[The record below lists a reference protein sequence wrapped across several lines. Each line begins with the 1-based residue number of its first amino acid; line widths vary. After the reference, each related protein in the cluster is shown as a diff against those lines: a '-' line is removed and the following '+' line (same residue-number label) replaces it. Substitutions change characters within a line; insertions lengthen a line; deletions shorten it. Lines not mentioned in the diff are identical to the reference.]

1 MKLERNAR
9 ICRNC
14 FFFWAIPYTIYTYYL
29 SLFLMEQ
36 GLGSSDIATLMTVA
50 NASALVFSLFAA
62 PIVDRMG
69 RRTATFV
76 FDLLSSA
83 LPCLLYLAS
92 GSLAV
97 ALIAQT
103 ITGLNRIMS
112 TGYYLLMIEDTG
124 EDNSIGAMNW
134 FNIILVGAG
143 LTTPI
148 GGLVVSRMG
157 LVAGEKLFLVLSFV
171 SMTAQAI
178 VRHILVKETPTGER
192 LKAHKKDISVKEM
205 LRNYGKGLKYM
216 FSNKAVL
223 SAMII
228 NGLVYVYYTVGTTI
242 SMFFTPYFADY
253 RGLSG
258 VTLGMVGGIYA
269 GGTLFSMLLINPR
282 IRPKQL
288 YPATIISSLISIAG
302 FILLILCPQGNTIL
316 LFTAIVLIS
325 LSYGVLKTIA
335 DSVLALQMTS
345 EHSTTLYS
353 FSFILSSVLGI
364 MAIQILQVLYTKSP
378 NWLFGSN
385 AVIVAL
391 VLLDALIFI
400 RFSSK
405 NRQSTDTL
413 QS

>member
-14 FFFWAIPYTIYTYYL
+14 FFFWAIPYTIYIYYL
-29 SLFLMEQ
+29 SLFLEAE
-36 GLGSSDIATLMTVA
+36 GLSTSNIGLLMTVA

-69 RRTATFV
+69 RRSATFV
-76 FDLLSSA
+76 FDLVSSA
-83 LPCLLYLAS
+83 LPCLLYLTS
-92 GSLAV
+92 GSLIV
-97 ALIAQT
+97 ALIAQA

-124 EDNSIGAMNW
+124 EENSIGAMNW

-157 LVAGEKLFLVLSFV
+157 LVAGEKLFLAVSFI

-178 VRHILVKETPTGER
+178 VRHILVKETPTGEMM
-192 LKAHKKDISVKEM
+192 KKQKSGFSFRDM
-205 LRNYGKGLKYM
+205 LQSYRGALKYM

-242 SMFFTPYFADY
+242 SMFFTPYFADF

-282 IRPKQL
+282 IKPRQL
-288 YPATIISSLISIAG
+288 YPATIISSLIWILG
-302 FILLILCPQGNTIL
+302 FALLMLCPQGNTVL

-335 DSVLALQMTS
+335 DSLLALQMTS
-345 EHSTTLYS
+345 EHSSTLYS

-364 MAIQILQVLYTKSP
+364 LAIQILQNLYTQSP
-378 NWLFGSN
+378 NWLFGSSLI
-385 AVIVAL
+385 IVAL
-391 VLLDALIFI
+391 VLLDALVFGK
-400 RFSSK
+400 SSRK
-405 NRQSTDTL
+405 LS
-413 QS
+413 S

>member
-14 FFFWAIPYTIYTYYL
+14 FFFWAIPYTIYIYYL
-29 SLFLMEQ
+29 SLFLEAE
-36 GLGSSDIATLMTVA
+36 GLSTSNIGLLMTVA

-69 RRTATFV
+69 RRSATFV
-76 FDLLSSA
+76 FDLVSSA
-83 LPCLLYLAS
+83 LPCLLYLTS
-92 GSLAV
+92 GSLIV
-97 ALIAQT
+97 ALIAQA

-124 EDNSIGAMNW
+124 EENSIGAMNW

-148 GGLVVSRMG
+148 GGFVVSRMG
-157 LVAGEKLFLVLSFV
+157 LVAGEKLFLAVSFI

-178 VRHILVKETPTGER
+178 VRHILVKETPTGEMM
-192 LKAHKKDISVKEM
+192 KKQKSGFSFRDM
-205 LRNYGKGLKYM
+205 LQSYRGALKYM

-242 SMFFTPYFADY
+242 SMFFTPYFADF

-282 IRPKQL
+282 IKPRQL
-288 YPATIISSLISIAG
+288 YPATIISSLISILG
-302 FILLILCPQGNTIL
+302 FALLMLCPQGNTVL

-335 DSVLALQMTS
+335 DSLLALQMTS
-345 EHSTTLYS
+345 EHSSTLYS

-364 MAIQILQVLYTKSP
+364 LAIQILQNLYTQNP
-378 NWLFGSN
+378 NWLFGSSLI
-385 AVIVAL
+385 IVAL
-391 VLLDALIFI
+391 VLLDALVFGK
-400 RFSSK
+400 SSRK
-405 NRQSTDTL
+405 LS
-413 QS
+413 S

>member
-14 FFFWAIPYTIYTYYL
+14 FFFWAIPYTIYIYYL
-29 SLFLMEQ
+29 SLFLEAE
-36 GLGSSDIATLMTVA
+36 GLSTSNIGLLMTVA
-50 NASALVFSLFAA
+50 NASALVFSLVAA

-69 RRTATFV
+69 RRNATFV
-76 FDLLSSA
+76 FDLISSA
-83 LPCLLYLAS
+83 LPCLLFLA
-92 GSLAV
+92 GGKLVV
-97 ALIAQT
+97 ALIAQA

-143 LTTPI
+143 LCTPI
-148 GGLVVSRMG
+148 GGFVVSRMG
-157 LVAGEKLFLVLSFV
+157 LVDGEKLFLILSFI

-192 LKAHKKDISVKEM
+192 MRVQRSSIS
-205 LRNYGKGLKYM
+205 LRETLGNYRNAMKYM
-216 FSNKAVL
+216 FSNKPVL

-228 NGLVYVYYTVGTTI
+228 NGLVYAYYTIGTTI
-242 SMFFTPYFADY
+242 SMFFAPYFADF
-253 RGLSG
+253 RGLTG

-282 IRPKQL
+282 IKPKQL
-288 YPATIISSLISIAG
+288 YPATIISALISILG
-302 FILLILCPQGNTIL
+302 FALLMLCPQGNTAL
-316 LFTAIVLIS
+316 LFIAIVLIS

-335 DSVLALQMTS
+335 DSLLALQMTS

-353 FSFILSSVLGI
+353 FSFILASVLGI
-364 MAIQILQVLYTKSP
+364 VAIQILQVLYTRSP
-378 NWLFGSN
+378 NWLFGSST
-385 AVIVAL
+385 ILIAL
-391 VLLDALIFI
+391 VLLDALF
-400 RFSSK
+400 FSATSRK
-405 NRQSTDTL
+405 N
-413 QS
+413 

>member
-14 FFFWAIPYTIYTYYL
+14 FFFWAIPYTIYIYYL
-29 SLFLMEQ
+29 SLFLEAE
-36 GLGSSDIATLMTVA
+36 GLSTSNIGLLMTVA
-50 NASALVFSLFAA
+50 NASALVFSLVAA

-69 RRTATFV
+69 RRNVTFI
-76 FDLLSSA
+76 FDLIASS
-83 LPCLLYLAS
+83 LPCLLFLA
-92 GSLAV
+92 GGKLV
-97 ALIAQT
+97 IALIAQA
-103 ITGLNRIMS
+103 ITGMNRIMS

-157 LVAGEKLFLVLSFV
+157 LVAGEKLFLILSFV
-171 SMTAQAI
+171 SMTVQAI
-178 VRHILVKETPTGER
+178 VRHILVKETPTGE
-192 LKAHKKDISVKEM
+192 LVKKQKKSFSIKDMAKS
-205 LRNYGKGLKYM
+205 YADGLKYM

-253 RGLSG
+253 RGLGG

-282 IRPKQL
+282 IKPKQL
-288 YPATIISSLISIAG
+288 YPATIISSLVSIAG
-302 FILLILCPQGNTIL
+302 FLLLILCPQGNTVL
-316 LFTAIVLIS
+316 LFIAIVLIS

-335 DSVLALQMTS
+335 DSILALQMTS
-345 EHSTTLYS
+345 EHSSTLYS

-364 MAIQILQVLYTKSP
+364 VAIQILQLLYTQSP

-391 VLLDALIFI
+391 VLLDALIFG
-400 RFSSK
+400 RRK
-405 NRQSTDTL
+405 NRI
-413 QS
+413 

>member
-14 FFFWAIPYTIYTYYL
+14 FFFWAIPYTIYIYYL
-29 SLFLMEQ
+29 SLFLEAE
-36 GLGSSDIATLMTVA
+36 GLSTSNIGLLMTVA

-69 RRTATFV
+69 RRSATFV
-76 FDLLSSA
+76 FDLVSSA
-83 LPCLLYLAS
+83 LPCLLYLTS
-92 GSLAV
+92 GSLIV
-97 ALIAQT
+97 ALIAQA

-124 EDNSIGAMNW
+124 EENSIGAMNW

-157 LVAGEKLFLVLSFV
+157 LVAGEKLFLAVSFI

-178 VRHILVKETPTGER
+178 VRHILVKETPTGEMM
-192 LKAHKKDISVKEM
+192 KKQKSGFSFRDM
-205 LRNYGKGLKYM
+205 LQSYRGALKYM

-242 SMFFTPYFADY
+242 SMFFTPYFADF

-282 IRPKQL
+282 IKPRQL
-288 YPATIISSLISIAG
+288 YPATIISSLISILG
-302 FILLILCPQGNTIL
+302 FALLMLCPQGNTVL

-335 DSVLALQMTS
+335 DSLLALQMTS
-345 EHSTTLYS
+345 EHSSTLYS

-364 MAIQILQVLYTKSP
+364 LAIQILQNLYTQSP
-378 NWLFGSN
+378 NWLFGSSLI
-385 AVIVAL
+385 IVAL
-391 VLLDALIFI
+391 VLLDALVFGKS
-400 RFSSK
+400 RRKLSS
-405 NRQSTDTL
+405 
-413 QS
+413 

>member
-1 MKLERNAR
+1 MNLERNAR

-14 FFFWAIPYTIYTYYL
+14 FFFWAIPYTIYIYYL
-29 SLFLMEQ
+29 SLFLEAE
-36 GLGSSDIATLMTVA
+36 GLSTSNIGLLMTVA
-50 NASALVFSLFAA
+50 NASALVFSLVAA

-69 RRTATFV
+69 RRNATFI
-76 FDLLSSA
+76 FDLIASS
-83 LPCLLYLAS
+83 LPCLLFLA
-92 GSLAV
+92 GGKLV
-97 ALIAQT
+97 IALIAQA
-103 ITGLNRIMS
+103 ITGMNRIMS

-157 LVAGEKLFLVLSFV
+157 LVAGEKLFLILSFV
-171 SMTAQAI
+171 SMTVQAI
-178 VRHILVKETPTGER
+178 VRHILVKETPTGMR
-192 LKAHKKDISVKEM
+192 VKEQKNSFSIKDM
-205 LRNYGKGLKYM
+205 ARSYADGLKYM

-282 IRPKQL
+282 IKPKQL
-288 YPATIISSLISIAG
+288 YPATVISSLVSIAG
-302 FILLILCPQGNTIL
+302 FLLLILCPQGNTVL

-335 DSVLALQMTS
+335 DSILALQMTS
-345 EHSTTLYS
+345 EHSSTLYS

-364 MAIQILQVLYTKSP
+364 VAIQILQLLYTQSP

-391 VLLDALIFI
+391 VLLDALVFG
-400 RFSSK
+400 RKK
-405 NRQSTDTL
+405 NRI
-413 QS
+413 

>member
-14 FFFWAIPYTIYTYYL
+14 FFFWAIPYTIYIYYL
-29 SLFLMEQ
+29 SLFLEAE
-36 GLGSSDIATLMTVA
+36 GLSTSNIGLLMTVA
-50 NASALVFSLFAA
+50 NASALVFSLVAA

-69 RRTATFV
+69 RRNATFV
-76 FDLLSSA
+76 FDLISSA
-83 LPCLLYLAS
+83 LPCLLFLA
-92 GSLAV
+92 GGKLVV
-97 ALIAQT
+97 ALIAQA

-143 LTTPI
+143 LCTPI
-148 GGLVVSRMG
+148 GGFVVSRMG
-157 LVAGEKLFLVLSFV
+157 LVDGEKLFLILSFI

-192 LKAHKKDISVKEM
+192 MRVQRSSIS
-205 LRNYGKGLKYM
+205 LRETLGNYRNALKYM
-216 FSNKAVL
+216 FSNKPVL

-228 NGLVYVYYTVGTTI
+228 NGLVYAYYTIGTTI
-242 SMFFTPYFADY
+242 SMFFAPYFADF
-253 RGLSG
+253 RGLTG

-282 IRPKQL
+282 IKPKQL
-288 YPATIISSLISIAG
+288 YPATIISALISILG
-302 FILLILCPQGNTIL
+302 FALLMLCPQGNTAL
-316 LFTAIVLIS
+316 LFIAIVLIS

-335 DSVLALQMTS
+335 DSLLALQMTS

-353 FSFILSSVLGI
+353 FSFILASVLGI
-364 MAIQILQVLYTKSP
+364 VAIQILQALYTRSP
-378 NWLFGSN
+378 NWLFGSST
-385 AVIVAL
+385 ILIAL
-391 VLLDALIFI
+391 VLLDALFFI
-400 RFSSK
+400 RTNK
-405 NRQSTDTL
+405 DPNDN
-413 QS
+413 

>member
-14 FFFWAIPYTIYTYYL
+14 FFFWAIPYTIYIYYL
-29 SLFLMEQ
+29 SLFLEAE
-36 GLGSSDIATLMTVA
+36 GLSTSNIGLLMTVA

-69 RRTATFV
+69 RRSATFV
-76 FDLLSSA
+76 FDLVSSA
-83 LPCLLYLAS
+83 LPCLLYLTS
-92 GSLAV
+92 GSLIV
-97 ALIAQT
+97 ALIAQA

-124 EDNSIGAMNW
+124 EENSIGAMNW

-157 LVAGEKLFLVLSFV
+157 LVAGEKLFLAVSFI

-178 VRHILVKETPTGER
+178 VRHILVKETPTGEMM
-192 LKAHKKDISVKEM
+192 KKQKGGFSFRDM
-205 LRNYGKGLKYM
+205 LQSYRGALKYM

-242 SMFFTPYFADY
+242 SMFFTPYFADF

-282 IRPKQL
+282 IKPRQL
-288 YPATIISSLISIAG
+288 YPATIISSLISILG
-302 FILLILCPQGNTIL
+302 FALLMLCPQGNTVL

-335 DSVLALQMTS
+335 DSLLALQMTS
-345 EHSTTLYS
+345 EHSSTLYS

-364 MAIQILQVLYTKSP
+364 LAIQILQNLYTQSP
-378 NWLFGSN
+378 NWLFGSSLI
-385 AVIVAL
+385 IVAL
-391 VLLDALIFI
+391 VLLDALVFGK
-400 RFSSK
+400 SSRK
-405 NRQSTDTL
+405 LS
-413 QS
+413 S

>member
-1 MKLERNAR
+1 MKLEKNAR

-14 FFFWAIPYTIYTYYL
+14 FFFWAIPYTIYIYYL
-29 SLFLMEQ
+29 SLFLEAE
-36 GLGSSDIATLMTVA
+36 GLSTSNIGLLMTVA

-69 RRTATFV
+69 RRSATFV
-76 FDLLSSA
+76 FDLVSSA
-83 LPCLLYLAS
+83 LPCLLYLTS
-92 GSLAV
+92 GSLIV
-97 ALIAQT
+97 ALIAQA

-124 EDNSIGAMNW
+124 EENSIGAMNW

-148 GGLVVSRMG
+148 GGFVVSRMG
-157 LVAGEKLFLVLSFV
+157 LVAGERLFLVVSFI

-178 VRHILVKETPTGER
+178 VRHILVKETPTGEMM
-192 LKAHKKDISVKEM
+192 KKQKSGFSFRDM
-205 LRNYGKGLKYM
+205 LQSYRGALKYM

-242 SMFFTPYFADY
+242 SMFFTPYFADF

-282 IRPKQL
+282 IKPRQL
-288 YPATIISSLISIAG
+288 YPATIISSLISILG
-302 FILLILCPQGNTIL
+302 FALLMLCPQGNTVL

-335 DSVLALQMTS
+335 DSLLALQMTS
-345 EHSTTLYS
+345 EHSSTLYS

-364 MAIQILQVLYTKSP
+364 LAIQILQNLYTQSP
-378 NWLFGSN
+378 NWLFGSSLI
-385 AVIVAL
+385 IVAL
-391 VLLDALIFI
+391 VLLDALVFGK
-400 RFSSK
+400 SSRK
-405 NRQSTDTL
+405 LS
-413 QS
+413 S

>member
-14 FFFWAIPYTIYTYYL
+14 FFFWAIPYTIYIYYL
-29 SLFLMEQ
+29 SLFLEAE
-36 GLGSSDIATLMTVA
+36 GLSTSNIGLLMTVA

-69 RRTATFV
+69 RRSATFV
-76 FDLLSSA
+76 FDLVSSA
-83 LPCLLYLAS
+83 LPCLLYLTS
-92 GSLAV
+92 GSLIV
-97 ALIAQT
+97 ALIAQA

-124 EDNSIGAMNW
+124 EENSIGAMNW

-157 LVAGEKLFLVLSFV
+157 LVAGERLFLVVSFI

-178 VRHILVKETPTGER
+178 VRHILVKETPTGEMM
-192 LKAHKKDISVKEM
+192 KKQKSGFSFRDM
-205 LRNYGKGLKYM
+205 LQSYRGALKYM

-242 SMFFTPYFADY
+242 SMFFTPYFADF

-282 IRPKQL
+282 IKPRQL
-288 YPATIISSLISIAG
+288 YPATIISSLISILG
-302 FILLILCPQGNTIL
+302 FALLMLCPQGNTVL
-316 LFTAIVLIS
+316 LFTATVLIS

-335 DSVLALQMTS
+335 DSLLALQMTS
-345 EHSTTLYS
+345 EHSSTLYS

-364 MAIQILQVLYTKSP
+364 LAIQILQNLYTQSP
-378 NWLFGSN
+378 NWLFGSSLI
-385 AVIVAL
+385 IVAL
-391 VLLDALIFI
+391 VLLDALVFGK
-400 RFSSK
+400 SSRK
-405 NRQSTDTL
+405 LS
-413 QS
+413 S

>member
-14 FFFWAIPYTIYTYYL
+14 FFFWAIPYTIYIYYL
-29 SLFLMEQ
+29 SLYLEAE
-36 GLGSSDIATLMTVA
+36 GLSTSNIGLLMTVA
-50 NASALVFSLFAA
+50 NASALVFSLVAA

-69 RRTATFV
+69 RRNATFV
-76 FDLLSSA
+76 FDLISSA
-83 LPCLLYLAS
+83 LPCLLFLA
-92 GSLAV
+92 GGKLVV
-97 ALIAQT
+97 ALIAQA

-143 LTTPI
+143 LCTPI
-148 GGLVVSRMG
+148 GGFVVSRMG
-157 LVAGEKLFLVLSFV
+157 LVDGEKLFLILSFI

-192 LKAHKKDISVKEM
+192 MRVQRSSIS
-205 LRNYGKGLKYM
+205 LRETLGNYRNAMKYM
-216 FSNKAVL
+216 FSNKPVL

-228 NGLVYVYYTVGTTI
+228 NGLVYAYYTIGTTI
-242 SMFFTPYFADY
+242 SMFFAPYFADF
-253 RGLSG
+253 RGLTG

-282 IRPKQL
+282 IKPKQL
-288 YPATIISSLISIAG
+288 YPATIISALISILG
-302 FILLILCPQGNTIL
+302 FALLMLCPQGNTAL
-316 LFTAIVLIS
+316 LFIAIVLIS

-335 DSVLALQMTS
+335 DSLLALQMTS

-353 FSFILSSVLGI
+353 FSFILASVLGI
-364 MAIQILQVLYTKSP
+364 VAIQILQVLYTRSP
-378 NWLFGSN
+378 NWLFGSSS
-385 AVIVAL
+385 ILIAL
-391 VLLDALIFI
+391 VLLDAVIF
-400 RFSSK
+400 SAANK
-405 NRQSTDTL
+405 KK
-413 QS
+413 

>member
-1 MKLERNAR
+1 MKLEKNAR

-14 FFFWAIPYTIYTYYL
+14 FFFWAIPYTIYIYYL
-29 SLFLMEQ
+29 SLFLEAE
-36 GLGSSDIATLMTVA
+36 GLSTSNIGLLMTVA

-69 RRTATFV
+69 RRSATFV
-76 FDLLSSA
+76 FDLVSSA
-83 LPCLLYLAS
+83 LPCLLYLTS
-92 GSLAV
+92 GSLIV
-97 ALIAQT
+97 ALIAQA

-124 EDNSIGAMNW
+124 EENSIGAMNW

-148 GGLVVSRMG
+148 GGFVVSRMG
-157 LVAGEKLFLVLSFV
+157 LVAGEKLFLAVSFI

-178 VRHILVKETPTGER
+178 VRHILVKETPTGEMM
-192 LKAHKKDISVKEM
+192 KKQKSGFSFRDM
-205 LRNYGKGLKYM
+205 LQSYRGALKYM

-242 SMFFTPYFADY
+242 SMFFTPYFADF

-282 IRPKQL
+282 IKPRQL
-288 YPATIISSLISIAG
+288 YPATIISSLISILG
-302 FILLILCPQGNTIL
+302 FALLMLCPQGNTVL
-316 LFTAIVLIS
+316 LFTATVLIS

-335 DSVLALQMTS
+335 DSLLALQMTS
-345 EHSTTLYS
+345 EHSSTLYS

-364 MAIQILQVLYTKSP
+364 LAIQILQNLYTQNP
-378 NWLFGSN
+378 NWLFGSSLI
-385 AVIVAL
+385 IVAL
-391 VLLDALIFI
+391 VLLDALVFGK
-400 RFSSK
+400 RSRKLSS
-405 NRQSTDTL
+405 
-413 QS
+413 

>member
-14 FFFWAIPYTIYTYYL
+14 FFFWAIPYTIYIYYL
-29 SLFLMEQ
+29 SLFLEAE
-36 GLGSSDIATLMTVA
+36 GLSTSNIGLLMTVA
-50 NASALVFSLFAA
+50 NASALVFSLVAA

-69 RRTATFV
+69 RRNATFV
-76 FDLLSSA
+76 FDLISSA
-83 LPCLLYLAS
+83 LPCLLFLA
-92 GSLAV
+92 GGKLVV
-97 ALIAQT
+97 ALIAQA

-143 LTTPI
+143 LCTPI
-148 GGLVVSRMG
+148 GGFVVSRMG
-157 LVAGEKLFLVLSFV
+157 LVDGEKLFLILSFI

-192 LKAHKKDISVKEM
+192 MRVQRSSIS
-205 LRNYGKGLKYM
+205 LRETIGNYRNALKYM
-216 FSNKAVL
+216 FSNKPVL

-228 NGLVYVYYTVGTTI
+228 NGLVYAYYTIGTTI
-242 SMFFTPYFADY
+242 SMFFAPYFADF
-253 RGLSG
+253 RGLTG

-282 IRPKQL
+282 IKPKQL
-288 YPATIISSLISIAG
+288 YPATIISALISILG
-302 FILLILCPQGNTIL
+302 FALLMLCPQGNTAL
-316 LFTAIVLIS
+316 LFIAIVLIS

-335 DSVLALQMTS
+335 DSLLALQMTS

-353 FSFILSSVLGI
+353 FSFILASVLGI
-364 MAIQILQVLYTKSP
+364 VAIQILQVLYTQSP
-378 NWLFGSN
+378 NWLFGSST
-385 AVIVAL
+385 ILIAL
-391 VLLDALIFI
+391 VLLDAVIF
-400 RFSSK
+400 SAANK
-405 NRQSTDTL
+405 KK
-413 QS
+413 

>member
-14 FFFWAIPYTIYTYYL
+14 FFFWAIPYTIYIYYL
-29 SLFLMEQ
+29 SLYLEAE
-36 GLGSSDIATLMTVA
+36 GLSTSNIGLLMTVA
-50 NASALVFSLFAA
+50 NASALVFSLVAA

-69 RRTATFV
+69 RRNATFV
-76 FDLLSSA
+76 FDLISSA
-83 LPCLLYLAS
+83 LPCLLFLA
-92 GSLAV
+92 GGKLVV
-97 ALIAQT
+97 ALIAQA

-143 LTTPI
+143 LCTPI
-148 GGLVVSRMG
+148 GGFVVSRMG
-157 LVAGEKLFLVLSFV
+157 LVDGEKLFLILSFI

-192 LKAHKKDISVKEM
+192 MRVQRSSIS
-205 LRNYGKGLKYM
+205 LRETLGNYRNAMKYM
-216 FSNKAVL
+216 FSNKPVL

-228 NGLVYVYYTVGTTI
+228 NGLVYAYYTIGTTI
-242 SMFFTPYFADY
+242 SMFFAPYFADF
-253 RGLSG
+253 RGLTG

-282 IRPKQL
+282 IKPKQL
-288 YPATIISSLISIAG
+288 YPATIISALISILG
-302 FILLILCPQGNTIL
+302 FALLMLCPQGNTAL
-316 LFTAIVLIS
+316 LFIAIVLIS

-335 DSVLALQMTS
+335 DSLLALQMTS

-353 FSFILSSVLGI
+353 FSFILASVLGI
-364 MAIQILQVLYTKSP
+364 VAIQILQVLYTRSP
-378 NWLFGSN
+378 NWLFGSST
-385 AVIVAL
+385 ILIAL
-391 VLLDALIFI
+391 VLLDALV
-400 RFSSK
+400 FSATKKES
-405 NRQSTDTL
+405 
-413 QS
+413 

>member
-14 FFFWAIPYTIYTYYL
+14 FFFWAIPYTIYIYYL
-29 SLFLMEQ
+29 SLFLEAE
-36 GLGSSDIATLMTVA
+36 GLSTSNIGLLMTVA

-69 RRTATFV
+69 RRSATFV
-76 FDLLSSA
+76 FDLVSSA
-83 LPCLLYLAS
+83 LPCLLYLTS
-92 GSLAV
+92 GSLIV
-97 ALIAQT
+97 ALIAQA

-124 EDNSIGAMNW
+124 EENSIGAMNW

-148 GGLVVSRMG
+148 GGFVVSRMG
-157 LVAGEKLFLVLSFV
+157 LVAGEKLFLAVSFI

-178 VRHILVKETPTGER
+178 VRHILVKETPTGEMM
-192 LKAHKKDISVKEM
+192 KKQKSGFSFRDM
-205 LRNYGKGLKYM
+205 LQSYRDALKYM

-242 SMFFTPYFADY
+242 SMFFTPYFADF

-282 IRPKQL
+282 IKPRQL
-288 YPATIISSLISIAG
+288 YPATIISSLISILG
-302 FILLILCPQGNTIL
+302 FALLMLCPQGNTVL

-335 DSVLALQMTS
+335 DSLLALQMTS
-345 EHSTTLYS
+345 EHSSTLYS

-364 MAIQILQVLYTKSP
+364 LAIQILQNLYTQSP
-378 NWLFGSN
+378 NWLFGSSLI
-385 AVIVAL
+385 IVAL
-391 VLLDALIFI
+391 VLLDALVFGK
-400 RFSSK
+400 SSRK
-405 NRQSTDTL
+405 LS
-413 QS
+413 S

>member
-14 FFFWAIPYTIYTYYL
+14 FFFWAIPYTIYIYYL
-29 SLFLMEQ
+29 SLFLEAE
-36 GLGSSDIATLMTVA
+36 GLSTSNIGLLMTVA
-50 NASALVFSLFAA
+50 NASALVFSLVAA

-69 RRTATFV
+69 RRNATFV
-76 FDLLSSA
+76 FDLISSA
-83 LPCLLYLAS
+83 LPCLLFLA
-92 GSLAV
+92 GGKLVV
-97 ALIAQT
+97 ALIAQA

-143 LTTPI
+143 LCTPI
-148 GGLVVSRMG
+148 GGFVVSRMG
-157 LVAGEKLFLVLSFV
+157 LVDGEKLFLILSFI

-192 LKAHKKDISVKEM
+192 MRVQRSSIS
-205 LRNYGKGLKYM
+205 LRETLGNYRNAMKYM
-216 FSNKAVL
+216 FSNKPVL

-228 NGLVYVYYTVGTTI
+228 NGLVYAYYTIGTTI
-242 SMFFTPYFADY
+242 SMFFAPYFADF
-253 RGLSG
+253 RGLTG

-282 IRPKQL
+282 IKPKQL
-288 YPATIISSLISIAG
+288 YPATIISALISILG
-302 FILLILCPQGNTIL
+302 FALLMLCPQGNTAL
-316 LFTAIVLIS
+316 LFIAIVLIS

-335 DSVLALQMTS
+335 DSLLALQMTS

-353 FSFILSSVLGI
+353 FSFILASVLGI
-364 MAIQILQVLYTKSP
+364 VAIQILQVLYTRSP
-378 NWLFGSN
+378 NWLFGSST
-385 AVIVAL
+385 ILIAL
-391 VLLDALIFI
+391 VLLDALV
-400 RFSSK
+400 FSATSRK
-405 NRQSTDTL
+405 N
-413 QS
+413 